1 MARVTGIGGI
11 FFKARDAGALRSWYE
26 RHLKFETDQYG
37 GWSFL
42 WRDLDNPNRL
52 GRTVFSLFEENT
64 TYFAPSQARFMV
76 NYRVDNLDELL
87 TELRQAGVR
96 VEDRVEEYDYGRFAW
111 VLDPEGNKIELW
123 EPRGEQEQ

>member
-1 MARVTGIGGI
+1 MAKVTGIGGI

-26 RHLKFETDQYG
+26 RHLKFETDQHS

-96 VEDRVEEYDYGRFAW
+96 VEDRVEEYDYGRFGW

-123 EPRGEQEQ
+123 EPRGEQEP